1 MGADV
6 VSFAVPRQFGASTA
20 DILHYCATVATATP
34 LPILIQDFNPG
45 GPTIG
50 AEFVSDL
57 LGRAD
62 NFRFLKLEDP
72 MMLDKLIA
80 IRSETAGRI
89 SILEGWGGLYMLEG
103 IAAGI
108 DGIMPGAA
116 IADLLDTVL
125 RAAVSQQRSR
135 AHDLFGSLLPF
146 VSFALQD
153 FELFLQI
160 EKRTLSRRGLIASPT
175 VRSLSSTPSPAVL
188 AHVDFLIDQVERL
201 ASRGVRQALV
211 ENQHGFMS
219 AVIEV
224 SEYRP
229 RLQQRYLQGG
239 ACHVVEQD
247 GEHLAGACGGR
258 SADCLKAVLMRP
270 LADVLCESMIVAC
283 QILTGDVERFEALG
297 ACEVEHAPQTGV
309 DHPQLTGQESLDVD
323 ALSLGLAVKL
333 ARGARTVEHR
343 YRTAKLFGGLNRP
356 PNRRAPSPLRG
367 SNPGAWLR

>member
-1 MGADV
+1 MSGVVSLRGVVPVVPTTFHPDESIDAESLSRVVDWIACQELAGMCLPAYGSEFYKLTGAERDQVVAIAVEVNDGRVPVVAQANHGSARVAAELARRYTDMGADV
-6 VSFAVPRQFGASTA
+6 VSFAIPRQFGASTA
-20 DILHYCATVATATP
+20 DILHYCATVAAATP

-80 IRSETAGRI
+80 VRSETAGRI

-103 IAAGI
+103 IAVGI

-188 AHVDFLIDQVERL
+188 DHVDFLIDQVERL
-201 ASRGVRQALV
+201 AS
-211 ENQHGFMS
+211 
-219 AVIEV
+219 EV
-224 SEYRP
+224 FGRP
-229 RLQQRYLQGG
+229 
-239 ACHVVEQD
+239 
-247 GEHLAGACGGR
+247 
-258 SADCLKAVLMRP
+258 
-270 LADVLCESMIVAC
+270 
-283 QILTGDVERFEALG
+283 
-297 ACEVEHAPQTGV
+297 
-309 DHPQLTGQESLDVD
+309 
-323 ALSLGLAVKL
+323 
-333 ARGARTVEHR
+333 
-343 YRTAKLFGGLNRP
+343 
-356 PNRRAPSPLRG
+356 
-367 SNPGAWLR
+367 W

>member
-1 MGADV
+1 MVPVVPTPFGPDESIDLESLASVVDWIAGRGLAGMCLPAYGSEFYKLTEAERDQVVQVAVEANRGRVPVVAQANHVSSRVAAELAGRYTDMGADV
-6 VSFAVPRQFGASTA
+6 ISFAIPRQFGSSGA
-20 DILHYCATVATATP
+20 DIIEYCAAVAAATP

-103 IAAGI
+103 IAVGI

-116 IADLLDTVL
+116 IADLLDTVF

-160 EKRTLSRRGLIASPT
+160 EKRTLSRRGLIVSPT

-188 AHVDFLIDQVERL
+188 DHVDFLIDQVERL
-201 ASRGVRQALV
+201 AS
-211 ENQHGFMS
+211 
-219 AVIEV
+219 EV
-224 SEYRP
+224 F
-229 RLQQRYLQGG
+229 G
-239 ACHVVEQD
+239 
-247 GEHLAGACGGR
+247 
-258 SADCLKAVLMRP
+258 KA
-270 LADVLCESMIVAC
+270 
-283 QILTGDVERFEALG
+283 
-297 ACEVEHAPQTGV
+297 
-309 DHPQLTGQESLDVD
+309 
-323 ALSLGLAVKL
+323 
-333 ARGARTVEHR
+333 
-343 YRTAKLFGGLNRP
+343 
-356 PNRRAPSPLRG
+356 
-367 SNPGAWLR
+367 W